1 MRRHE
6 RLLYVGVGTAA
17 SPILAAWLE
26 PGASRPVFHLA
37 VAALGLVALVGN
49 ITAIRLAVRIHRR
62 LGRRGPG
69 GEDK

>member
-26 PGASRPVFHLA
+26 PGAARPFFHLA
-37 VAALGLVALVGN
+37 VAAFGLVAVLGN
-49 ITAIRLAVRIHRR
+49 LTAIRLALRIHRR
-62 LGRRGPG
+62 LREERRPSSH
-69 GEDK
+69 